1 MIMENYTVSKVSEEK
16 ANEISR
22 VRSKYKDGKFA
33 ELLRQ
38 WDYEKHEVMDEAIRK
53 DDRVRTKDE
62 VVDNSGRVMQPAVYE
77 TKKVNRIATSLEQT
91 IVEIQTAFIIGLDPD
106 LQAKPRNEDE
116 KHMLEVISDT
126 ESKNKMRFVNQRV
139 VRSLLS
145 ETMVAE
151 YWWSVEDPEFYE
163 DKPYAGVARNRLRC
177 EVWSPFRGDK
187 LVPIKDAYGDLV
199 RFYRFYSIKDDN
211 GIEIQRLMEID
222 KDEVTLYEHR
232 TGADAG
238 WVILRKTAHG
248 FGKIPVVYME
258 MERALCDKIQSK
270 RKRIEELESNFADCI
285 NDNFFPKVLVNGIVR
300 GVQKSGKTQTIE
312 MSGEGADVRY
322 LTWDQSTNAAESE
335 ISRLIDDCF
344 TLTMT
349 PRISP
354 KDLQGLGSALSG
366 VAFKYVFMGAHIS
379 VRKHEEIIGEYLSRR
394 YNFLK
399 RAISLQVPAIM
410 SGRSL
415 RIDPVLVPFTVEEST
430 GEDTKE
436 KQKESE
442 E

>member
-106 LQAKPRNEDE
+106 LQAKPRNENE
-116 KHMLEVISDT
+116 KHMLEVIGDT
-126 ESKNKMRFVNQRV
+126 ESKNKIRFVNQRV

-163 DKPYAGVARNRLRC
+163 DKPYAGTARTRLRC

-222 KDEVTLYEHR
+222 KDVVTLYEHR

-238 WVILRKTAHG
+238 WVVLRQTAHG
-248 FGKIPVVYME
+248 FGKMPVVYME

-285 NDNFFPKVLVNGIVR
+285 NDNFFPKVLVNGVVR

>member
-1 MIMENYTVSKVSEEK
+1 MENYTALKVSEEK
-16 ANEISR
+16 ANEISK

-38 WDYEKHEVMDEAIRK
+38 WDYEKHEVMDETIRK
-53 DDRVRTKDE
+53 DDRVLTKDE
-62 VVDNSGRVMQPAVYE
+62 VVDNSGRVIQPAVYE
-77 TKKVNRIATSLEQT
+77 TKKVNRISTSLEQT
-91 IVEIQTAFIIGLDPD
+91 IVEIQTAFIIGLDPN

-151 YWWSVEDPEFYE
+151 YWWSVEDSEFYE

-187 LVPIKDAYGDLV
+187 LVPIKDAYGDLI

-222 KDEVTLYEHR
+222 KDVVTLYEHR

-238 WVILRKTAHG
+238 WVVLRQTAHG
-248 FGKIPVVYME
+248 FGKMPVVYME

-285 NDNFFPKVLVNGIVR
+285 NDNFFPKVLVNGMVR

-399 RAISLQVPAIM
+399 RAISLQVPAIS

-415 RIDPVLVPFTVEEST
+415 RIDPVLVPFTIEEST
-430 GEDTKE
+430 GEKTKE

>member
-16 ANEISR
+16 DNEISK

-106 LQAKPRNEDE
+106 LQAKPRNENE
-116 KHMLEVISDT
+116 KHMLEVIGDT
-126 ESKNKMRFVNQRV
+126 ESKNKIRFVNQRV

-151 YWWSVEDPEFYE
+151 YWWSVEDSEFYE
-163 DKPYAGVARNRLRC
+163 DKPYAGTARTRLRC

-222 KDEVTLYEHR
+222 KDVVTLYEHR

-238 WVILRKTAHG
+238 WVVLRQTAHG
-248 FGKIPVVYME
+248 FGKIPVIYME

-285 NDNFFPKVLVNGIVR
+285 NDNFFPKVLVNGMVR

-436 KQKESE
+436 KQKE
-442 E
+442 

>member
-1 MIMENYTVSKVSEEK
+1 MENYTALKVSEEK

-62 VVDNSGRVMQPAVYE
+62 VVDNSGRVIQPAVYE

-106 LQAKPRNEDE
+106 LQAKPRNENE
-116 KHMLEVISDT
+116 KHMLEVIGDT
-126 ESKNKMRFVNQRV
+126 ESKNKIRFVNQRV

-151 YWWSVEDPEFYE
+151 YWWSVEDSEFYE
-163 DKPYAGVARNRLRC
+163 DKPYAGTARTRLRC

-222 KDEVTLYEHR
+222 KDVVILYERR

-238 WVILRKTAHG
+238 WVILRHTAHG
-248 FGKIPVVYME
+248 FGKIPVIYME

-285 NDNFFPKVLVNGIVR
+285 NDNFFPKVLLKGMVR

-394 YNFLK
+394 YSFLK

-436 KQKESE
+436 KQKE
-442 E
+442 

>member
-16 ANEISR
+16 ANEISK

-62 VVDNSGRVMQPAVYE
+62 VVDNSGRVIQPAVYE

-91 IVEIQTAFIIGLDPD
+91 IVEIQTAFTIGLDPD
-106 LQAKPRNEDE
+106 LQAKPRNENE
-116 KHMLEVISDT
+116 KHMLEVIGDT
-126 ESKNKMRFVNQRV
+126 ESKNKIRFVNQRV

-151 YWWSVEDPEFYE
+151 YWWSVEDPKFYE
-163 DKPYAGVARNRLRC
+163 DKPYAGAARTRLRC

-312 MSGEGADVRY
+312 MSGVGADVRY